1 MKANNEDLAAENA
14 VLEKLSAQERIAWA
28 CERFGEGLIVTTS
41 FGLQSSVMLHLVLQ
55 QSDQI
60 PVVFVDTGY
69 LFPETYEYA
78 QALGQKLGFKEKVY
92 SAMTSPAYQEA
103 CYGKLWEQ
111 GKEGMTKYNFLN
123 KKEPMDRALRE
134 LKATAWLA
142 GLRRSQ
148 SEERKNRS
156 FIEKQGD
163 IIKIYPILDW
173 DDKQTYRYIP
183 QNNLPYHPLEGMG
196 YDSLGDYHSTSKVS
210 DSSSKEDSDTAGTEG
225 SAVCMLTCLKVTI
238 LPFDFRKMILP
249 EDKSKLQALIK
260 RTTHLWK
267 FLECDEKKE
276 KIAELEE
283 AMSAPSFWDDQE
295 KARKVGS
302 ENNRLKQ
309 TVSKVEE
316 FRSKVEDLE
325 ALCELCEEDEE
336 DEEMA
341 KEFVETLESLLL
353 EVDDLEVASF
363 LSEPF
368 DARPALLSIH
378 AGAGG
383 TESCDWADMLMRM
396 YVRWAE
402 RRGFDVEVQDVQPG
416 EEAGISRCSIRIEGL
431 NAYGYAKAER
441 GVHRL
446 VRISPFDSNKR
457 RHTSFCSIGVIAE
470 MEDDDVDIDIPDDD
484 LRIDTYRSSGKG
496 GQHANKTDSAVR
508 LTHLPTNIVVQCQN
522 ERSQLK
528 NKQTAMRVLKSRLY
542 EKQQDE
548 KRAEMEKFYGEKGE
562 MGWGNQIRSY
572 VFQPYQMVKDLRTG
586 VETSA
591 VQSVM
596 DGELD
601 SFVNGWLRAGCPRQR
616 NKDIQVD
623 D

>member
-1 MKANNEDLAAENA
+1 
-14 VLEKLSAQERIAWA
+14 
-28 CERFGEGLIVTTS
+28 
-41 FGLQSSVMLHLVLQ
+41 
-55 QSDQI
+55 
-60 PVVFVDTGY
+60 
-69 LFPETYEYA
+69 
-78 QALGQKLGFKEKVY
+78 
-92 SAMTSPAYQEA
+92 
-103 CYGKLWEQ
+103 
-111 GKEGMTKYNFLN
+111 
-123 KKEPMDRALRE
+123 
-134 LKATAWLA
+134 
-142 GLRRSQ
+142 
-148 SEERKNRS
+148 
-156 FIEKQGD
+156 
-163 IIKIYPILDW
+163 
-173 DDKQTYRYIP
+173 
-183 QNNLPYHPLEGMG
+183 
-196 YDSLGDYHSTSKVS
+196 
-210 DSSSKEDSDTAGTEG
+210 
-225 SAVCMLTCLKVTI
+225 
-238 LPFDFRKMILP
+238 MILP

-260 RTTHLWK
+260 RTNHLWK

-276 KIAELEE
+276 KIAQLEE

-353 EVDDLEVASF
+353 VVDDLEVASF

-402 RRGFDVEVQDVQPG
+402 RRGFEVEVQDVQPG

-457 RHTSFCSIGVIAE
+457 RHTSFCSIDVIAE
-470 MEDDDVDIDIPDDD
+470 MEDDDVDIEIPDDD

-496 GQHANKTDSAVR
+496 GQHVNKTDSAVR